1 VGHAGAEIEAGAENL
16 VGISGH
22 HVDAGQLL
30 SSIDEDTK
38 RHAAESLCLA
48 ILEEFLVTEGGDCF
62 LRLVAGH
69 DALVFEEEVG
79 VLSGKASELR
89 ENNLAFFKPAVADEP
104 AGTVLVLA

>member
-1 VGHAGAEIEAGAENL
+1 
-16 VGISGH
+16 
-22 HVDAGQLL
+22 
-30 SSIDEDTK
+30 
-38 RHAAESLCLA
+38 
-48 ILEEFLVTEGGDCF
+48 
-62 LRLVAGH
+62 VAGH